1 MRDVGQDVP
10 TSCPDEIFRQPN
22 KSKNVTTKP
31 KIVEMKRKG
40 RNSRGTKLFREYM
53 AKQDEKQD
61 LVIKILESGAFGATK
76 DDPYS
81 VSRCMSVIN
90 GMVDGALITDDS
102 PLLYLIMALNCI
114 TKLTGLRDNSNMAI
128 LSSSNILVLLE
139 VPSKKGS
146 KRNKKLKPESRY
158 SSRTESQ

>member
-1 MRDVGQDVP
+1 MDQETLNENPNVNIENETIEINDDTDSIEVWNHYSGHLDANENDFYPSLMRDVGQDVP

-31 KIVEMKRKG
+31 KI
-40 RNSRGTKLFREYM
+40 
-53 AKQDEKQD
+53 
-61 LVIKILESGAFGATK
+61 SGAFGATK

-102 PLLYLIMALNCI
+102 PLLYLIMDLFEDA
-114 TKLTGLRDNSNMAI
+114 
-128 LSSSNILVLLE
+128 V
-139 VPSKKGS
+139 
-146 KRNKKLKPESRY
+146 KRELFMNYDYVK
-158 SSRTESQ
+158 